1 MRHSLTPAALRYI
14 DQVARSGSI
23 QQAARELHV
32 AASAVNR
39 QILQME
45 EELGVPLFDRLPRGM
60 RLTPPGD
67 ALVTLA
73 RRWREDERRLGAA
86 IRQMQGVHQGQ
97 VRMMAMDSHATSA
110 MPRLVEALAVAH
122 PRVSLSADM
131 GSTDDA
137 VSALLAGQIELAA
150 VFNLEPRRELVTLWS
165 APLPLGCVVAPGH
178 PLAAGDS
185 SSLQEVCSHAIVL
198 QSKALL
204 IRRYLESHYRWLF
217 GEGPQRV
224 ETNSLQLLKQ
234 LVLSGRYV
242 ALTSELDT
250 AAELAAGTLRFL
262 PLRDQGVEAQTV
274 DVVIDAR
281 KPLSAVARIVAR
293 LLSEALEACLAEARA
308 PR

>member
-1 MRHSLTPAALRYI
+1 MRPSLTPAALRYI

-39 QILQME
+39 QILQLE
-45 EELGVPLFDRLPRGM
+45 EAFGVPLFDRLPRGM
-60 RLTPPGD
+60 RLTASGD
-67 ALVTLA
+67 AIVTLA
-73 RRWREDERRLGAA
+73 RRWREDERRLGEA
-86 IRQMQGVHQGQ
+86 IRQMEGVHQGQ

-110 MPRLVEALAVAH
+110 MPRLVEALSVSH
-122 PRVSLSADM
+122 PRISLAAEV

-137 VSALLAGQIELAA
+137 VSALLAGRIEMAA

-185 SSLQEVCSHAIVL
+185 TSLQEVCSHPIVL

-224 ETNSLQLLKQ
+224 ETNSLHLLKQ
-234 LVLSGRYV
+234 LVLGGRYV
-242 ALTSELDT
+242 ALTSELD
-250 AAELAAGTLRFL
+250 AAPELAAGTLRFL

-281 KPLSAVARIVAR
+281 KPLSAVARIVGQ
-293 LLSEALEACLAEARA
+293 LLTQALESCLAEARQK
-308 PR
+308 P